1 MYVTRCFWVE
11 KKFLVTFAIFAKFEA
26 FSRPFS
32 ACSCSKSR
40 ILLNLLFYFIFRV
53 FVTRC
58 FQVARKILVN
68 FAIFAGFSGPFLA
81 YSLSNSRIFLNWLFL
96 QLLWYLQVTGLTTFS
111 GEPFL
116 LRKLRKEFASQFL
129 FTRSFL
135 GISQLLWK
143 FTYSTGTKLSYLL

>member
-1 MYVTRCFWVE
+1 MYPDLFEFLCQSQSTCHCLIYCLKKISIEALLLGTYYFMCKGAFYQLRLVRVYVTRCFWVE

-68 FAIFAGFSGPFLA
+68 FAIFAGFPGPFLA
-81 YSLSNSRIFLNWLFL
+81 YSLSNSRIF
-96 QLLWYLQVTGLTTFS
+96 
-111 GEPFL
+111 
-116 LRKLRKEFASQFL
+116 
-129 FTRSFL
+129 
-135 GISQLLWK
+135 
-143 FTYSTGTKLSYLL
+143 